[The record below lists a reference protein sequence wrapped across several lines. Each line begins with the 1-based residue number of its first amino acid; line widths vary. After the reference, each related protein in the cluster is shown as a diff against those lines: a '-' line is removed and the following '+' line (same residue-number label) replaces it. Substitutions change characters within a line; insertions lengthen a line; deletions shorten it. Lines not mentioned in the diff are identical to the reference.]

1 MKLLWRICE
10 SAAHYFGNHF
20 GRENTSSAHLND
32 VVARAK
38 IPNEGIIEASRID
51 ESAGEDLGVY

>member
-1 MKLLWRICE
+1 MG
-10 SAAHYFGNHF
+10 AAHYFRTHLGQ
-20 GRENTSSAHLND
+20 RSSSIAHLDD

-38 IPNEGIIEASRID
+38 IPNEGIIEPSRVD